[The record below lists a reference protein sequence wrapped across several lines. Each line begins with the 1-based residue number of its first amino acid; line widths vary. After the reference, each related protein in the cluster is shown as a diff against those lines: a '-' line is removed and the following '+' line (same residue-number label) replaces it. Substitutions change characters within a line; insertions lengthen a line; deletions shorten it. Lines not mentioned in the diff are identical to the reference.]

1 MHSLDVRCAEER
13 GVRAAW
19 GRAGGAGRPPVL
31 SHSRHVSD
39 SASDTMSCRGIAE
52 RLGQPG
58 AELELVAVLQGS
70 DLNSSISTFEFL
82 TSGVVTRLRAY
93 LQGPLHAR
101 LRLPGLAFV
110 W

>member
-1 MHSLDVRCAEER
+1 
-13 GVRAAW
+13 
-19 GRAGGAGRPPVL
+19 
-31 SHSRHVSD
+31 
-39 SASDTMSCRGIAE
+39 MSCRGIAE

-58 AELELVAVLQGS
+58 AELELVAALQGS